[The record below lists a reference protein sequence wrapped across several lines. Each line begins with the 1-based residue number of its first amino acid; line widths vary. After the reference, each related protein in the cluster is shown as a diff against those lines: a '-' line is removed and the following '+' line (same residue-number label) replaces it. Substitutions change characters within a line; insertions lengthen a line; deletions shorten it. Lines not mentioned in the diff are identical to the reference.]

1 MGEQANEVPVFF
13 VVTREQAR
21 SRHHG
26 GLRVHVFKAASPRV
40 RQLEHNRVFSPRRDA
55 EESVVLLDDLLHVIL
70 EHSQPLWIWFVT
82 TAVPDLEVVR
92 STVHNP
98 CDWSVGIDF
107 HDAVKKGV
115 SVGRAEGPPTPPVA
129 LFALLEG
136 GQLSGSV
143 PGFRCVTLLSLF
155 SLAVYF
161 VSLFTGLCMCVAMC
175 VC

>member
-1 MGEQANEVPVFF
+1 M
-13 VVTREQAR
+13 
-21 SRHHG
+21 
-26 GLRVHVFKAASPRV
+26 FKAASPRV

-98 CDWSVGIDF
+98 CDWGVGIDF

-115 SVGRAEGPPTPPVA
+115 SVGRAEGPTTPPVA

-143 PGFRCVTLLSLF
+143 PGFRCGQFHTVLLMATVRVNALGGPKPRVRWHHVKVSRVKVIGTNGQF
-155 SLAVYF
+155 SSEEVVGYSYL
-161 VSLFTGLCMCVAMC
+161 
-175 VC
+175 